1 MQPLDE
7 AGWRNLER
15 LENGI
20 TLDVR
25 YDRQRVQLAGFMELH
40 RRGYCT
46 LTETGPGDS
55 VHIFRITPA
64 GKAALAAHRGGG

>member
-1 MQPLDE
+1 MEPLDE

-15 LENGI
+15 LENGV
-20 TLDVR
+20 TLDIR
-25 YDRQRVQLAGFMELH
+25 YDRQWAQLPTFIELYQ
-40 RRGYCT
+40 RGYCT
-46 LTETGPGDS
+46 LQETGPGGS